1 MGRFSLGHA
10 AAWSAAAV
18 LVLSW
23 MTTEHFPPW
32 VSWHS
37 DVLVFFAVCLL
48 AWVAVI
54 RSLRSTGSSIEIPRL
69 VAPFALIAVV
79 AIVQASTGIIAFWGD
94 AIVVL
99 FFLAL
104 CIACVLLGFNAK
116 GEPAELLAAAF
127 VLGAFASTIVAFAQ
141 MFDLWPNSAWV
152 ARMPELR
159 RPGGNLGQPNHLAT
173 LIVLGIASVAVLHA
187 RGRMASLLSAAVLIV
202 LCAGLAMTE
211 SRGGALALLVV
222 LVWWQLKRR
231 RIAPNVQGWTGPVL
245 GAVFLSMAMAWPTL
259 LNVLHLASAENRF
272 VQGDIRMVMW
282 PQMLEATLQ
291 RPWQGWGILEVA
303 EAHNAVA
310 HATPSAPLSYSHNLF
325 IDFAVWMGIPV
336 ALLLAT
342 AMGVWFV
349 RRLLAANGLTPWFC
363 LAVLLALAIHA
374 MLEFPFAYAY
384 FLAPAMFLAGVLER
398 SVGATAVL
406 RARPGPVLAVV
417 LVCSSAMIWSVIEYL
432 AIEEDFRIV
441 RFEQLRIGS
450 TSADHHIPQVVM
462 LTQLG
467 ALLSGSRIELRAAMP
482 AEELDRLR
490 SLAMRYP
497 WIATQYRYA
506 FALALNGQQQEA
518 VRQFQVLRMLRGE
531 KIYEKVKTEINET
544 AKTKYPQL
552 RALTLP

>member
-1 MGRFSLGHA
+1 M
-10 AAWSAAAV
+10 SAAAV

-37 DVLVFFAVCLL
+37 DVLVFFAVFLL

-54 RSLRSTGSSIEIPRL
+54 RRFRSNSSRIEIPRL
-69 VAPFALIAVV
+69 IAPFALIAVI
-79 AIVQASTGIIAFWGD
+79 AIFQASTGIITFWGD

-99 FFLAL
+99 FFQAL
-104 CIACVLLGFNAK
+104 CAACVLLGFNAK
-116 GEPAELLAAAF
+116 REPPDLLAAAF

-173 LIVLGIASVAVLHA
+173 LIVLGIASVALVHS
-187 RGRMASLLSAAVLIV
+187 RGRISSLLSAAVLLV
-202 LCAGLAMTE
+202 LCTGLAITE
-211 SRGGALALLVV
+211 SRGGALALVV
-222 LVWWQLKRR
+222 LLVWWQLKRAH
-231 RIAPNVQGWTGPVL
+231 IARNVPVWAGPVL
-245 GAVFLSMAMAWPTL
+245 GVVFLFMAMAWPAL
-259 LNVLHLASAENRF
+259 LNVLHLAGSAENRF
-272 VQGDIRMVMW
+272 VQGDVRMVMW
-282 PQMLEATLQ
+282 PQMLEAILQ
-291 RPWQGWGILEVA
+291 RPWQGWGILEVP

-310 HATPSAPLSYSHNLF
+310 HVTPSTSLSYSHNLF
-325 IDFAVWMGIPV
+325 IDFAVWMGIPI

-349 RRLLAANGLTPWFC
+349 RRLVAANGLTSWYC

-384 FLAPAMFLAGVLER
+384 FLAPALFLAGVLER
-398 SVGATAVL
+398 SVGVPEVL
-406 RARPGPVLAVV
+406 RARPGPVLAIL
-417 LVCSSAMIWSVIEYL
+417 LVCSSAMIWSVMEYL

-441 RFEQLRIGS
+441 RFEQLRIGN
-450 TSADHHIPQVVM
+450 TAADHHIPQVVM

-467 ALLSGSRIELRAAMP
+467 ALLSGSRIELRPAMP
-482 AEELDRLR
+482 AEDLDRLR
-490 SLAMRYP
+490 SLAMRFP

-518 VRQFQVLRMLRGE
+518 VRQFQVLRMQRGE
-531 KIYEKVKTEINET
+531 KIYEKVKTEINEM
-544 AKTKYPQL
+544 AKTRYPQL
-552 RALTLP
+552 RTLTLP